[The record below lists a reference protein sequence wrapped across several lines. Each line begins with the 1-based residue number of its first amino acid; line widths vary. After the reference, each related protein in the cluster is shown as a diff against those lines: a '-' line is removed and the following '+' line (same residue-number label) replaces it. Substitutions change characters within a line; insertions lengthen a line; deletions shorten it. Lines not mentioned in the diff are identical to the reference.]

1 MVLKNERVIE
11 SYRKVIPHEYNLKYI
26 LYKIRRPIVAGITI
40 YENFLRITKTD
51 SIVRKPLYN
60 DHFLG
65 AHAVL
70 MIGYNDLNKTLT
82 VVNSHG
88 KDFGDNGKFYMS
100 YDMITDDKLLFETW
114 VINT

>member
-51 SIVRKPLYN
+51 SIVRKPYN

-88 KDFGDNGKFYMS
+88 NDFGDNGKFYMS